1 MKENDIYLIFGTQ
14 FDVLRARTN
23 QISDM
28 RTCEG
33 FVQNGINANYISP
46 FVKRRDNLPKDSI
59 HKYYGVKDTFPINYL
74 FIPYFEGL
82 TAFIYVLLL
91 MIFSFFKIFGK
102 VIRNYNDFDQIV
114 IFSRS
119 VDVMILSIIIFK
131 KILNLKKM
139 CYVHWSHD
147 ALTKWRYRFVY
158 ENTNFICA
166 TNTNIIND
174 LKTIIKSP
182 KPFLNTYNP
191 ISIYQTNLDYD
202 KTELRRQLQLPLDK
216 LIIAYTGKVYIGL
229 REIEYILKSAKELKE
244 ATFIITG
251 GKPEVVSYY
260 EKYCEE
266 KEINNVIFIGFLQD
280 YRDVQKYQ
288 ALANI
293 LISYYTTQDHLV
305 EYNLPQKI
313 IEYMATGNVIVT
325 PDYKATQDVLNVDNC
340 LFVEAENQNSLT
352 AGLLKLLK
360 DEPLRIS
367 LGKQAKIDV
376 KNLTFKSSAK
386 KIIQLIR
393 EEKDNN

>member
-1 MKENDIYLIFGTQ
+1 
-14 FDVLRARTN
+14 
-23 QISDM
+23 
-28 RTCEG
+28 
-33 FVQNGINANYISP
+33 
-46 FVKRRDNLPKDSI
+46 
-59 HKYYGVKDTFPINYL
+59 
-74 FIPYFEGL
+74 
-82 TAFIYVLLL
+82 
-91 MIFSFFKIFGK
+91 
-102 VIRNYNDFDQIV
+102 
-114 IFSRS
+114 
-119 VDVMILSIIIFK
+119 
-131 KILNLKKM
+131 
-139 CYVHWSHD
+139 
-147 ALTKWRYRFVY
+147 LTKWRYRFVY

-340 LFVEAENQNSLT
+340 LFVEAEIQNSLT